1 MAIARK
7 ENADCRS
14 QSQSDSERHAE
25 RAERALFDLI
35 LGVVNQIFRRAAAL
49 FDSALC
55 RDKFIFDRINDSF
68 LNAFDFASQLIT
80 DFYSFFEY
88 LSLHCYFLL
97 DS

>member
-1 MAIARK
+1 MAVAGQK
-7 ENADCRS
+7 YADCRP
-14 QSQSDSERHAE
+14 QSQSDSERHSE

-35 LGVVNQIFRRAAAL
+35 LGIVNQIFRRAAAL

-55 RDKFIFDRINDSF
+55 RDKFIFDRINNRF
-68 LNAFDFASQLIT
+68 LHAFDFGSQLIT

-88 LSLHCYFLL
+88 LGLHCYFLL